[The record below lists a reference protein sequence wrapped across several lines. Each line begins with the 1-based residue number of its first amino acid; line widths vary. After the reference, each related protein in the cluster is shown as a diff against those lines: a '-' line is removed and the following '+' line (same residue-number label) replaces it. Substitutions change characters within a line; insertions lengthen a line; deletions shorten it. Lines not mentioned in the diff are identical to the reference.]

1 MEQLVR
7 LQDIDTKLKDLDDLL
22 GDLPSKVEELDTK
35 EQSIKNEL
43 DENKQNLK
51 ILGIEINKKE
61 IDLSDSSIKIDK
73 LKDQLYLVTNNKQY
87 DALMVEIDHLK
98 DQKSSF
104 ETDLINLMEEQE
116 KTIENIK
123 NMESNLEALSKDLV
137 ERRKKLKLAISDS
150 ADQKSDL
157 ENMRSKE
164 NQSHGVT
171 GYKLSQLTGI
181 DRRRIYEK
189 NQSGELPSNKNGL
202 FDLKTL

>member
-51 ILGIEINKKE
+51 TLGIEINKKE
-61 IDLSDSSIKIDK
+61 LNLNDSSIKIDK

-98 DQKSSF
+98 DQKSNC
-104 ETDLINLMEEQE
+104 ETESIELMEEKE
-116 KTIENIK
+116 KAIEN
-123 NMESNLEALSKDLV
+123 
-137 ERRKKLKLAISDS
+137 
-150 ADQKSDL
+150 
-157 ENMRSKE
+157 
-164 NQSHGVT
+164 
-171 GYKLSQLTGI
+171 
-181 DRRRIYEK
+181 
-189 NQSGELPSNKNGL
+189 
-202 FDLKTL
+202 

>member
-61 IDLSDSSIKIDK
+61 LDLNDSSTKIEK

-87 DALMVEIDHLK
+87 DA
-98 DQKSSF
+98 
-104 ETDLINLMEEQE
+104 
-116 KTIENIK
+116 
-123 NMESNLEALSKDLV
+123 
-137 ERRKKLKLAISDS
+137 
-150 ADQKSDL
+150 
-157 ENMRSKE
+157 
-164 NQSHGVT
+164 
-171 GYKLSQLTGI
+171 
-181 DRRRIYEK
+181 
-189 NQSGELPSNKNGL
+189 
-202 FDLKTL
+202 

>member
-22 GDLPSKVEELDTK
+22 GDLPSKVEELDAK

-51 ILGIEINKKE
+51 ILGTEINKKE
-61 IDLSDSSIKIDK
+61 LDLNDSSIKIDK

-98 DQKSSF
+98 DGKSSF
-104 ETDLINLMEEQE
+104 ETEIIKLMEEQE

-137 ERRKKLKLAISDS
+137 ERRKNL
-150 ADQKSDL
+150 
-157 ENMRSKE
+157 N
-164 NQSHGVT
+164 
-171 GYKLSQLTGI
+171 
-181 DRRRIYEK
+181 
-189 NQSGELPSNKNGL
+189 
-202 FDLKTL
+202 